1 MWMDLRVLL
10 LLQSRTKEQ
19 DGYPTNAKCKR
30 FMKNEDT
37 ACYCKCCSNYIPAV
51 STRVSLLCFLHDI
64 AFGTQTIGIYVFV
77 KNVTYGSDGGRHSK
91 SCCKTPLGS
100 MAVSTAWQ
108 ISRGP
113 ATSSTTGVWHCALSY
128 IYQEQKKW
136 WENVIFNVRVLSRL
150 TVALTW
156 AASLGCTSAVTCC
169 HIYSE

>member
-1 MWMDLRVLL
+1 MWIDLRVLL

-91 SCCKTPLGS
+91 SCCKTPLGGIV
-100 MAVSTAWQ
+100 VSTDWQ
-108 ISRGP
+108 TSRGP
-113 ATSSTTGVWHCALSY
+113 ATSSRQVCVW
-128 IYQEQKKW
+128 
-136 WENVIFNVRVLSRL
+136 NVL
-150 TVALTW
+150 
-156 AASLGCTSAVTCC
+156 C
-169 HIYSE
+169 HIKSSRRSDERMWYSPYAFYQD